1 MKDLLLYK
9 VSILFKPTCENKLAF
24 LFKIYSKYATKSIEI
39 RYFCSKFKNKSHYF
53 NTFFKMSSTPL
64 YEKEVSIQVERR
76 RAGVEL
82 IKIISDLWYDKS
94 IELVL
99 FRNQLIDKNVNEI
112 INLHEYAG
120 EFVGKAISIF
130 DSVAI
135 AKVIFEL
142 DLPPSKLDIGKL
154 SYEFRLENENYPDA
168 RHFVL
173 EKLKNAKNFEEI
185 QPKDVVLY
193 GFGRI
198 GRLLA
203 RELMSKSGK
212 GNQLRLRAIVTRDKN
227 DASSLEKRAS
237 LLRYDS
243 IHGDFQGSVIADFEN
258 KALII
263 NGTTVHV
270 ITANAPEDIDY
281 TQYGIEKALIID
293 NTGAFTNKEALSRHL
308 TSKGTEKVLLTA
320 PGKGIPNIVHG
331 VNQNE
336 YNPDEIAI
344 FSAASCTTNAI
355 TPILKAI
362 EETLGVVKGHLET
375 IHAYTNDQN
384 LVDNMHQKYRRG
396 RAAALNMVITETGA
410 GAAVAKALPSL
421 EGKLTS
427 NAIRVPVP
435 NGSLV
440 VLNLEVLKKTSIDG
454 INAIMK
460 KYALEGELVEQI
472 KYSLNNELVSSDIVG
487 TSAPAIYD
495 SNATIV
501 SNDGQNIVLY
511 IWYDNEFGYSHQ
523 VIRLAKYIA
532 KVRRFTYY

>member
-1 MKDLLLYK
+1 MKNTALYQ
-9 VSILFKPTCENKLAF
+9 
-24 LFKIYSKYATKSIEI
+24 
-39 RYFCSKFKNKSHYF
+39 
-53 NTFFKMSSTPL
+53 
-64 YEKEVSIQVERR
+64 KEVSFQVDRR

-99 FRNQLIDKNVNEI
+99 FKNQLLDKNVSDI
-112 INLHEYAG
+112 INLHQYAG
-120 EFVGKAISIF
+120 EFVGKPMTIF
-130 DSVAI
+130 DSVEI
-135 AKVIFEL
+135 AKVVGEL
-142 DLPPSKLDIGKL
+142 DLPPSKLDLGKL
-154 SYEFRLENENYPDA
+154 TYEYLLEDEKYPDA

-173 EKLKNAKNFEEI
+173 DKLKAAKSSKEI
-185 QPKDVVLY
+185 KSKDVVLY

-203 RELMSKSGK
+203 RELMSKTGK

-227 DASSLEKRAS
+227 DASTLEKRAS

-243 IHGDFQGSVIADFEN
+243 VHGDFQGSVIADAEN
-258 KALII
+258 NALII
-263 NGTTVHV
+263 NGTTVHI

-281 TQYGIEKALIID
+281 TIYDIDHALIID
-293 NTGAFTNKEALSRHL
+293 NTGAFTTEEALRRHL
-308 TSKGTEKVLLTA
+308 TSKGAQKVLLTA
-320 PGKGIPNIVHG
+320 PGKGVPNIVHG

-336 YNPDEIAI
+336 YDVDAIKI

-355 TPILKAI
+355 TPILKAV
-362 EETLGVVKGHLET
+362 EDTLGVVKGHLET
-375 IHAYTNDQN
+375 IHSYTNDQN
-384 LVDNMHQKYRRG
+384 LVDNMHKKYRRG

-410 GAAVAKALPSL
+410 GTAVAKALPSL
-421 EGKLTS
+421 AGKLTS

-440 VLNLEVLKKTSIDG
+440 VLNLEVEKETSVEE

-460 KYALEGELVEQI
+460 RYALEGELVEQI
-472 KYSLNNELVSSDIVG
+472 KYSTNNELVSSDIVG
-487 TSAPAIYD
+487 TSAPSIYD

-501 SNDGQNIVLY
+501 SNDGKNIVLY
-511 IWYDNEFGYSHQ
+511 IWYDNEYGYSHQ

>member
-1 MKDLLLYK
+1 M
-9 VSILFKPTCENKLAF
+9 N
-24 LFKIYSKYATKSIEI
+24 
-39 RYFCSKFKNKSHYF
+39 N
-53 NTFFKMSSTPL
+53 NL
-64 YEKEVSIQVERR
+64 YEKEVSYQVDRR
-76 RAGVEL
+76 RAAVEF
-82 IKIISDLWYDKS
+82 IKIISDLWFDKS
-94 IELVL
+94 IEMVL
-99 FRNQLIDKNVNEI
+99 FRNQLINKNVSDI

-130 DSVAI
+130 DSVEIAEAI
-135 AKVIFEL
+135 LSL

-154 SYEFRLENENYPDA
+154 TYEFHLENDKYNNA
-168 RHFVL
+168 KSFVID
-173 EKLKNAKNFEEI
+173 KLKHAKETPYI

-203 RELMSKSGK
+203 RELMGKMGK
-212 GNQLRLRAIVTRDKN
+212 GNQLRLRAIVTRDKS
-227 DASSLEKRAS
+227 DAVSLEKRAS

-243 IHGDFQGSVIADFEN
+243 IHGDFEGSVVADVAN
-258 KALII
+258 NSLII
-263 NGTTVHV
+263 NGITVHI
-270 ITANAPEDIDY
+270 ITANSPEVIDY
-281 TQYGIEKALIID
+281 TAYGINDALVID
-293 NTGAFTNKEALSRHL
+293 NTGAFTSEEALKRHL
-308 TSKGTEKVLLTA
+308 VSKGTSKVLLTA
-320 PGKGIPNIVHG
+320 PGKGVPNIVYG

-336 YNPDEIAI
+336 YNPDDINI

-355 TPILKAI
+355 TPILKVV
-362 EETLGVVKGHLET
+362 EDTLGVVRGHLET

-384 LVDNMHQKYRRG
+384 LVDNMHKKYRRG

-410 GAAVAKALPSL
+410 GSAVAKALPSL
-421 EGKLTS
+421 TGKLTS

-440 VLNLEVLKKTSIDG
+440 VLSLEVNTATSVADV
-454 INAIMK
+454 NTIMK

-487 TSAPAIYD
+487 TSAPSIYD

-501 SNDGQNIVLY
+501 SADGKNIVLY
-511 IWYDNEFGYSHQ
+511 IWYDNEYGYSHQ

-532 KVRRFTYY
+532 KVRRYTYY

>member
-1 MKDLLLYK
+1 M
-9 VSILFKPTCENKLAF
+9 S
-24 LFKIYSKYATKSIEI
+24 
-39 RYFCSKFKNKSHYF
+39 
-53 NTFFKMSSTPL
+53 NTTV
-64 YEKEVSIQVERR
+64 YEKEIAFQADRR

-94 IELVL
+94 IEMVL
-99 FRNQLIDKNVNEI
+99 FRNQLIDRNVSDI

-120 EFVGKAISIF
+120 EFVGKPISVF
-130 DSVAI
+130 DSVEIARAI
-135 AKVIFEL
+135 LSL

-154 SYEFRLENENYPDA
+154 TYEFHLENNKYNDA
-168 RHFVL
+168 KSFVID
-173 EKLKNAKNFEEI
+173 KLKDAKNTEDI

-203 RELMSKSGK
+203 REMMSKMGK

-243 IHGDFQGSVIADFEN
+243 IHGDFQGSVVADVAN
-258 KALII
+258 NALII
-263 NGTTVHV
+263 NGTTVHI
-270 ITANAPEDIDY
+270 ITANQPEDIDY
-281 TQYGIEKALIID
+281 TIYGIEDALVID
-293 NTGAFTNKEALSRHL
+293 NTGAFTTQEALARHL
-308 TSKGTEKVLLTA
+308 TSKGVDKVLLTA
-320 PGKGIPNIVHG
+320 PGKGVPNIVHG

-336 YNPDEIAI
+336 YNPDEVNI

-355 TPILKAI
+355 TPILKAV
-362 EETLGVVKGHLET
+362 EDTLEVVKGHLET

-384 LVDNMHQKYRRG
+384 LVDNMHKKYRRG

-410 GAAVAKALPSL
+410 GSAVAKALPSL
-421 EGKLTS
+421 AGKLTS

-440 VLNLEVLKKTSIDG
+440 VLNLEVGKVTSVEEVNNIL
-454 INAIMK
+454 K

-487 TSAPAIYD
+487 TSAPSIFD

-501 SNDGQNIVLY
+501 SADGKNIVLY
-511 IWYDNEFGYSHQ
+511 VWYDNEYGYSHQ

-532 KVRRFTYY
+532 KVRRYTYY